1 MGKVDASSLNGTL
14 NLLILQSLS
23 DGPLHGLGIARQI
36 HSVTSDVLQIE
47 EGALYPALHRLEKD
61 GLLSAR
67 WGISDQ
73 NRRAK
78 FYDLTPAGR
87 KRHESEIQSWV
98 RHIDAV
104 SRVLQLDAMRA
115 AGVGTSS

>member
-1 MGKVDASSLNGTL
+1 MGKVDASSLYGTL
-14 NLLILQSLS
+14 NLLILQILS
-23 DGPLHGLGIARQI
+23 DGPVHGLGIARRI

-47 EGALYPALHRLEKD
+47 EGALYPALHRLEKE

-78 FYDLTPAGR
+78 FYDLTRQGR
-87 KRHESEIQSWV
+87 ERLDSEVENWV

-104 SRVLQLDAMRA
+104 SRVLQLDRVP
-115 AGVGTSS
+115 AG

>member
-1 MGKVDASSLNGTL
+1 MGKVDASSLYGTL
-14 NLLILQSLS
+14 NLLILQILS
-23 DGPLHGLGIARQI
+23 DGTIHGLGIARRI

-47 EGALYPALHRLEKD
+47 EGALYPALHRLEKE

-78 FYDLTPAGR
+78 FYDLTRQGR
-87 KRHESEIQSWV
+87 ERLDSEVINWV

-104 SRVLQLDAMRA
+104 SRVLQLDSVP
-115 AGVGTSS
+115 AG